1 MIFCDSISCAFLL
14 YEIRT
19 DRFADPDDLAHL
31 RQIEYMQQSISAAE
45 GVQIGAID
53 PRRCRSQPWGSEVLG
68 PTMSEPLSQPDKA
81 AVHRMMARLDGFARG
96 LGLDEGTTRTIVET
110 VVADMPDQS
119 DEERLAEARRRM
131 IVASA

>member
-1 MIFCDSISCAFLL
+1 
-14 YEIRT
+14 
-19 DRFADPDDLAHL
+19 
-31 RQIEYMQQSISAAE
+31 
-45 GVQIGAID
+45 
-53 PRRCRSQPWGSEVLG
+53 
-68 PTMSEPLSQPDKA
+68 
-81 AVHRMMARLDGFARG
+81 MMARLDGFARG